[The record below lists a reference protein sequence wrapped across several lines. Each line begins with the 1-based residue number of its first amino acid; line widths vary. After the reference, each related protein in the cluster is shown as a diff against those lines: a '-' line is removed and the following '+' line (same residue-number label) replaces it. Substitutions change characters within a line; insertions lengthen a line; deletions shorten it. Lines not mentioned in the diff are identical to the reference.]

1 MRFVLWIAT
10 AWTVMFFFV
19 AGLDVLYT
27 LRTGQQASRAVT
39 HQIKYDPDTRGLRGS
54 MQRAGRALDQM
65 GYAAFGRA
73 APLFELFLYG
83 LVAPLLVA
91 APVADA
97 ARRHRWSRSGAVVLL
112 GLAGLGIAAWLSWK
126 GPDPTAVFYALVN
139 VTLRVSEATGMSYY
153 TGSLLY
159 FVFLPLAVGLSYG
172 GVRIWHRARA
182 VAPTDAANKTET
194 GGRRRCSPH

>member
-39 HQIKYDPDTRGLRGS
+39 RQIEYDPDTRGLRGS
-54 MQRAGRALDQM
+54 MQRAGRALDRM
-65 GYAAFGRA
+65 GHAAFGRA

-97 ARRHRWSRSGAVVLL
+97 AHRHRWSRSGAVVLL

-159 FVFLPLAVGLSYG
+159 FVLLPLAVGLSFG
-172 GVRIWHRARA
+172 GVRIWHWARA

-194 GGRRRCSPH
+194 GGRRRRSPN